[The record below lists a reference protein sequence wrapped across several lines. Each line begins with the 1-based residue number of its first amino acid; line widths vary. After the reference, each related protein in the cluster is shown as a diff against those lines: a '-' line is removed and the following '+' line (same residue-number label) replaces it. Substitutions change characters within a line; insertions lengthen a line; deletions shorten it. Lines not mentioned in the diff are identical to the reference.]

1 MPCAYLRGALDW
13 GSSACKLWGG
23 RAVAPLLR
31 TFLLPVTLP
40 LCLMLAVKGF
50 NHLFSNESY

>member
-23 RAVAPLLR
+23 RAVAPPPQNLLAASN
-31 TFLLPVTLP
+31 LASLPY
-40 LCLMLAVKGF
+40 AGSKGIQPSF
-50 NHLFSNESY
+50 FQ